1 MSHPAAW
8 NEDELIAECELQ
20 FVRRGGPGGQHR
32 NKTETAVVIRH
43 PATGLTGEANER
55 RSQLVNRRLAL
66 FRLRL
71 QLAVAIRCP
80 IQSADSPSQLW
91 LCRIGS
97 GRLSVSAEHE
107 DFPSLLAEALDRL
120 AGNDGRLDLTS
131 AQLGVSS
138 SQLIKLFKQ
147 HRPAMDW
154 VNAER
159 AKLGIGRLQ

>member
-1 MSHPAAW
+1 MARYQDHVQNLLGRFSQRSVLSELHMSHPAAW

-120 AGNDGRLDLTS
+120 A
-131 AQLGVSS
+131 
-138 SQLIKLFKQ
+138 
-147 HRPAMDW
+147 AMTVDST
-154 VNAER
+154 
-159 AKLGIGRLQ
+159 